1 MKILFLTPR
10 IPYPPHKGD
19 QAVAFHRLRT
29 LGQKHEITLLT
40 FVEGDE
46 DPRAEIALRK
56 YCQRII
62 RVSHP
67 RWRIAWNLISK
78 GLFSELPLQAIYYNS
93 PDFRQELNALLCEKF
108 DLVHSFML
116 RLLPYLEGVKLPV
129 VMECIDSMQLNLSRQ
144 VRINKLPMRWVY
156 QEELRR
162 ICKYENTL
170 DYHVESAVF
179 VSSID
184 SDASGSKKALFIT

>member
-93 PDFRQELNALLCEKF
+93 PDFRQDYTRSYVRNLTWCHPLCCAYFPILK
-108 DLVHSFML
+108 V
-116 RLLPYLEGVKLPV
+116 
-129 VMECIDSMQLNLSRQ
+129 
-144 VRINKLPMRWVY
+144 
-156 QEELRR
+156 
-162 ICKYENTL
+162 
-170 DYHVESAVF
+170 
-179 VSSID
+179 
-184 SDASGSKKALFIT
+184 